1 MKTVVGWIVAIA
13 GVLGAAVPVP
23 AAPVVSFG
31 VETGVVSRDV
41 EEEGGPLV
49 GTAEGIADST
59 RLTGRL
65 ALQVA
70 PTLFLFGEAGLAN
83 LSVDEFDQ
91 YRSDMHLLYGG
102 GARLVLFEG
111 YRQPISVYSDLKVL
125 RLATNDRVTI
135 CTAACDTSTPTEA
148 VVDEEI
154 AWTEYSV
161 ALGIKG
167 QSGMF
172 RPFGGLRMSTLD
184 GTDRIGNQT
193 IDLREQDILG
203 FFFGTDIL
211 LDPDGRAAIM
221 LQVSGIDENA
231 FRVGYKVTF

>member
-1 MKTVVGWIVAIA
+1 MKTGVAVV
-13 GVLGAAVPVP
+13 VLLLASALP
-23 AAPVVSFG
+23 AAAAPLVSFG
-31 VETGVVSRDV
+31 VEAGVVSRDV

-59 RLTGRL
+59 RLTARL

-70 PTLFLFGEAGLAN
+70 PMLSLFGEAGLAN
-83 LSVDEFDQ
+83 LSIDEFDQ

-102 GARLVLFEG
+102 GARFVLFEG
-111 YRQPISVYSDLKVL
+111 YREPISVYSDLKVL
-125 RLATNDRVTI
+125 RLGTNDRVTI
-135 CTAACDTSTPTEA
+135 CTANCNDPALPPTEA

-184 GTDRIGNQT
+184 GTDRIGDQT

-231 FRVGYKVTF
+231 FRVGYKVAF